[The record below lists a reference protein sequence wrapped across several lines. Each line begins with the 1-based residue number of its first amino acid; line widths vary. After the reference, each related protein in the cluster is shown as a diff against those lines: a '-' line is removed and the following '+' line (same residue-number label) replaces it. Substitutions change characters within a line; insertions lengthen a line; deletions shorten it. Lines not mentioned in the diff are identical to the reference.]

1 MGRPGGQKEPEGEGE
16 GCHSGHGCFQLWDE
30 EPRTPPQ
37 PKAGLTLRPLGG
49 GPAMQPHHHGG
60 EGHLALHT
68 VLPDGVDDSS
78 WEVDVEVTEE
88 DDAVRVLR
96 TDGGG
101 SADPTDQGSGVRP
114 LPRTILRLLPT
125 RVMDKL
131 PQNKLLGRFPQYW
144 PPSTIL
150 RVRE

>member
-1 MGRPGGQKEPEGEGE
+1 
-16 GCHSGHGCFQLWDE
+16 
-30 EPRTPPQ
+30 
-37 PKAGLTLRPLGG
+37 
-49 GPAMQPHHHGG
+49 MQPHHHGG

-96 TDGGG
+96 THGGG
-101 SADPTDQGSGVRP
+101 SADPTDQGSGGRP

-144 PPSTIL
+144 PPEHNS
-150 RVRE
+150 ESENEF